1 MAATSRDI
9 ATNAPIAD
17 PAAAPRMQFT
27 LGISVVA
34 IAVVLALTTYLILTG
49 QTRFAPDDEVVFGL
63 LAANAAL
70 VVAMVAMI
78 VWQLSAVW
86 RGRGRGA
93 AGARLHVR
101 LITMFGLVAALPA
114 VLVAVFASVTLDRG
128 LDAWFSTRTRAI
140 IDNAQTVAEAYL
152 AEHSQVIRGD
162 AAAMRND
169 INRAREVF
177 DADKTRFAQLFTSQA
192 VLRAL
197 SAVYMIQRDGHVIL
211 HAVSRRDAVKYLVPP
226 DDAFEQAGEDRIVV
240 FSPGVDNMVR
250 ALTKLPAYEDIYLYA
265 YRAVDP
271 TVVQHLRETQESRA
285 EYDALE
291 NRRAD
296 VQITFALLYVG
307 MTLIFLL
314 AAIWFGIWVANR
326 LVQPIGR
333 LINAAR
339 QVSDGNLD
347 VTVAIARNEGDLA
360 ALGRTFNNM
369 TGRLRSQHDELVAA
383 NAQLDSRRRFTEAVL
398 SGVTSG
404 VVGLDQSGRV
414 ELANRAASE
423 LLGLD
428 HSQLVGQELA
438 SVVPEFAASLHEA
451 FQRHPRRVDA
461 DINVVRAGAEQN
473 LHLRVTSERSHG
485 EDRGYVVTFDDV
497 TQLVTAQ
504 RSSAWADIAR
514 RIAHE
519 IKNPLTPI
527 QLSAERL
534 KRKYGQAIRKD
545 RDVFEQCTDTIIRQ
559 VGDIGK
565 MVDEFSSF
573 ARMPKATMEPCDL
586 YEIVRQAVVL
596 QRVGRPELE
605 FVCTVPDRPLVTMCD
620 RRLIGQALT
629 NLVKNAS
636 EAIEGV
642 VDDRGSDWK
651 GRIEVVAAS
660 DGETVSIEVSDNGV
674 GLPAEGRQRLVE
686 PYMTTRE
693 KGTGLGLAI
702 VRKIVDEHGGTLT
715 LEDAPAVAAGGRG
728 ALVRLEIPVRHET
741 AQTGAQHSTRS
752 ELESATDGV

>member
-9 ATNAPIAD
+9 ATNSPIAD

-49 QTRFAPDDEVVFGL
+49 QTRFAPNDEVVFGL

-78 VWQLSAVW
+78 AWQLSAVW
-86 RGRGRGA
+86 RGREKGA

-169 INRAREVF
+169 INRVSEVF

-197 SAVYMIQRDGHVIL
+197 SAVYMIQRDGEVIV
-211 HAVSRRDAVKYLVPP
+211 HAVSRRDDVKYLAPP

-250 ALTKLPAYEDIYLYA
+250 ALTRLPAYEDAYLYA

-347 VTVAIARNEGDLA
+347 VTVAISRNEGDLA

-383 NAQLDSRRRFTEAVL
+383 NAQLDSRRRFSEAVL

-404 VVGLDQSGRV
+404 VIGLDQAGRV

-428 HSQLVGQELA
+428 HAQLVGQELA
-438 SVVPEFAASLHEA
+438 SAVPEFAASLREA

-461 DINVVRAGAEQN
+461 GINVVRAGAEQN

-534 KRKYGQAIRKD
+534 KRKYGKVIRKD

-573 ARMPKATMEPCDL
+573 ARMPKATMGPCDI

-605 FVCTVPDRPLVTMCD
+605 LVCTVPDEPLVTMCD

-642 VDDRGSDWK
+642 ADNRGSDWK
-651 GRIEVVAAS
+651 GRIEVVARS

-702 VRKIVDEHGGTLT
+702 VRKIVDEHGGTLS
-715 LEDAPAVAAGGRG
+715 LEDAPAVAAGGHG
-728 ALVRLEIPVRHET
+728 ALVRLEIPLRHET
-741 AQTGAQHSTRS
+741 AQSETQHSTQS
-752 ELESATDGV
+752 ELESATHGV